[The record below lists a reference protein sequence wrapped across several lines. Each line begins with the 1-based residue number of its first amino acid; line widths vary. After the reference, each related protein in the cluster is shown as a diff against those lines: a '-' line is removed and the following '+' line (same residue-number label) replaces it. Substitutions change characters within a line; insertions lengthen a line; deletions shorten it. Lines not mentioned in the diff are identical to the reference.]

1 MKTMVGSVLVAGTVV
16 LTGCSGSIHFGHDR
30 SIDRF
35 LLADRVSD
43 TLRHK
48 TSAWPTSTRCDG
60 SLSGEKGA
68 TQRCWITDR
77 EGVLWGV
84 TTTVTSLDD
93 QGIYFDVDVDAKPTN
108 RQTSN

>member
-1 MKTMVGSVLVAGTVV
+1 MKMIVGSVLVAGTVL
-16 LTGCSGSIHFGHDR
+16 LTGCSGSINFDHDR

-77 EGVLWGV
+77 DGVLWGV

-93 QGIYFDVDVDAKPTN
+93 RGIYFDVDVDAKPANKTE
-108 RQTSN
+108 